1 MLVFEFRAYAKS
13 AQFVAIDEAIRA
25 TQFIRNKCI
34 RFWMDN
40 PKVGKYEL
48 SKQCAILAAEFP
60 FANNLN
66 SMARQAAAER
76 AWAAISRFYD
86 NCKKRLAPVGFPDAK
101 SGCAP
106 DGFPVQKSAPSSETR
121 QKISGLK
128 AKSAVLGFPQVE
140 HLFKTGFPSFQ
151 KDNRS
156 VEYKTTGWK
165 LAEDR
170 KSITIT
176 DKIGI
181 GKLRLKGTRD
191 LNFYQPDQIKRVRL
205 VKRADGYY
213 VQFCISVD
221 REETILPTKNTV
233 GLDMGLNHFYTD
245 SSGEQVENPR
255 FYRKAEKSMK
265 RSQRLVSRKKKSSSN
280 RRKAR
285 VKLSKIHLKISRQ
298 RKDHAIKL
306 ARCVVQS
313 NDLIA
318 YENLSVK
325 NMARNHCLA
334 KSISDAGW
342 YQFRV
347 WLEYFGKVFGRA
359 TVAVNPAYTSQECSS
374 CGVIVKKSL
383 STRTHVCQCGCVLDR
398 DENAAIN
405 ILNKGLSTV
414 GHTGRSALD
423 ADNAWGD
430 TPSTLAGENLSGQ
443 GMSRS
448 QESPV

>member
-1 MLVFEFRAYAKS
+1 MLELQHKQSKPMLIFEFKTYGKP

-34 RFWMDN
+34 RYWMEN
-40 PKVGKYEL
+40 PKVSKYDL
-48 SKQCAILAAEFP
+48 NKQCAVLAAEFP

-66 SMARQAAAER
+66 SMARQSAAER

-86 NCKKRLAPVGFPDAK
+86 NCKKKV
-101 SGCAP
+101 
-106 DGFPVQKSAPSSETR
+106 
-121 QKISGLK
+121 SGLK
-128 AKSAVLGFPQVE
+128 
-140 HLFKTGFPSFQ
+140 GFPSFQ

-156 VEYKTTGWK
+156 VEYKTSGWK
-165 LAEDR
+165 LADDR

-181 GKLRLKGTRD
+181 GKLKLKGTRD

-213 VQFCISVD
+213 AQFCISAD
-221 REETILPTKNTV
+221 REEVILPTKSTI

-245 SSGEQVENPR
+245 SNGEQVENPR

-265 RSQRLVSRKKKSSSN
+265 RSQRLVSRKARASSN

-306 ARCVVQS
+306 ARCVIQS
-313 NDLIA
+313 NDLVV
-318 YENLSVK
+318 YEDLRVK
-325 NMARNHCLA
+325 NMTKNYCLA

-405 ILNKGLSTV
+405 ILNKGLGTV
-414 GHTGRSALD
+414 GHTGTSMLD
-423 ADNAWGD
+423 IGNAQGD
-430 TPSTLAGENLSGQ
+430 SSSTVTGANL
-443 GMSRS
+443 
-448 QESPV
+448 